1 MSKFSRIITL
11 VTLVSI
17 VMGGLSLGAVEIEGW
32 IGEPDLPIPNGY
44 EVPMDPPVGDPAEDQ
59 RPGIPGVPGEVRE
72 CRIRHANTVRILYD
86 GRSACPARGGTAD
99 LRGAQAICCVF
110 DTLYVV
116 TDWVFWAVMLLV
128 MLFIILGAF
137 FITTAGGND
146 EKVGKG
152 KKFIIFAVVGA
163 VVGMMAR
170 IIPGLVASMM
180 GLVVV

>member
-17 VMGGLSLGAVEIEGW
+17 VMGGLSLA
-32 IGEPDLPIPNGY
+32 IPAA
-44 EVPMDPPVGDPAEDQ
+44 DAD
-59 RPGIPGVPGEVRE
+59 IPGVPGEVRE
-72 CRIRHANTVRILYD
+72 CLIRHANTVRIRYD
-86 GRSACPARGGTAD
+86 GRNACPSRGETAN
-99 LRGAQAICCVF
+99 LEGAQAICCVF
-110 DTLYVV
+110 DTLYIV

-137 FITTAGGND
+137 FIITAGGND

-163 VVGMMAR
+163 IVGMMAR